1 MGESEPNI
9 CPGIHTTLIEPL
21 KIILGFDDFDS
32 LSRYTYLSL
41 LGVKNVDLMCCCI
54 YGPFTPFMG
63 INTLSSGK
71 ISL

>member
-1 MGESEPNI
+1 MNPISVLVFIRLRAGE
-9 CPGIHTTLIEPL
+9 
-21 KIILGFDDFDS
+21 IILGFDDFNS
-32 LSRYTYLSL
+32 LSRYIYLSL
-41 LGVKNVDLMCCCI
+41 LGIKNVDLKCCCI